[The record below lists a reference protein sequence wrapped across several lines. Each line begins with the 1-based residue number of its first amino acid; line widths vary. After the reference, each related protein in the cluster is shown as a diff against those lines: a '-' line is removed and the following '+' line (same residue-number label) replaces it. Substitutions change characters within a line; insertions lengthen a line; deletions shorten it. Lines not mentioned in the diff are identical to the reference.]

1 MGAVN
6 LLLDTHTLLWWLN
19 DDPRLSEAAR
29 SRITD
34 PEATVFVSAASAWE
48 ASTKLRL
55 GKLSDSA
62 NAVPR
67 LSAIIRERGMTE
79 LPIGI
84 DHGVLAGSLP
94 GPHRDPFDRM
104 LIAQARIEGLPVVTS
119 DPVFRAY
126 DVPVIW

>member
-6 LLLDTHTLLWWLN
+6 LLLDTHTLLWWLS

>member
-1 MGAVN
+1 VN

-48 ASTKLRL
+48 ASSKLRL

>member
-1 MGAVN
+1 MN